1 MSHRCH
7 ELEGH
12 HDVCVV
18 ARDHED
24 IQVSVAQVHE
34 GAAAQRAH
42 RRLRARRFAFA
53 VQDLRPE
60 VVCHVTPAQY
70 TSGLRDVLCHI
81 LMLMSKAEDAVH
93 GLQDLLAAAVNIR
106 NPWCAPSQLV
116 NVSCQLHPATVEITC
131 CITGAVLAKVLFLLH
146 LALRLSATRRISH
159 EHSLYIVPVPT
170 LYEDVSP

>member
-1 MSHRCH
+1 VLCTSGATAAAAAAASMACMSHGCH

-18 ARDHED
+18 ACDHED
-24 IQVSVAQVHE
+24 VQVSVSQVHE

-42 RRLRARRFAFA
+42 RRLRARGFAFA

-70 TSGLRDVLCHI
+70 TSVLRDVLCHI
-81 LMLMSKAEDAVH
+81 TCLMSKAEDAVF

-106 NPWCAPSQLV
+106 ICAAHQYSW
-116 NVSCQLHPATVEITC
+116 
-131 CITGAVLAKVLFLLH
+131 
-146 LALRLSATRRISH
+146 
-159 EHSLYIVPVPT
+159 
-170 LYEDVSP
+170 